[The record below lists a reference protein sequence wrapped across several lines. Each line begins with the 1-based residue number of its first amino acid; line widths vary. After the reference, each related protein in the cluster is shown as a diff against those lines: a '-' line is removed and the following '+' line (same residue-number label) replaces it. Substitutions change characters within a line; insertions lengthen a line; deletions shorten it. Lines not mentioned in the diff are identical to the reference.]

1 MGTVHASDFDR
12 ERTGSARRM
21 FTMKPATM
29 GRAAVLLVAMFLLLP
44 RSAEP
49 QEPRP
54 IDRWLLSR
62 PFAAASMSAQGPL
75 PTLAELNPL
84 FVPGAPP
91 PPSPSQLEE
100 DLARADSILGR
111 PQLPDGR
118 DGAEPGDDP
127 GFPPPPGRGRG
138 GRPPSQPA
146 QQGPLRPSWMARR
159 DSVLFPER
167 GTRVGATV
175 WTLVRQDGNP
185 IFDLDTLVD
194 RSGPTATFAH
204 VYIRPPTD
212 RTVTM
217 VFTGLGCTVLSA
229 QLNERPVALPTS
241 AAPVEECGVDRT
253 VLTARV
259 RLAGGWNALQIK
271 AEGDDAP
278 YGFAVFIAAGPDG
291 EAVADLRIQASRPP
305 GIRPISPQPWI
316 DLVEIGIPKLVWR
329 GDDLSGDLA
338 IGFRLWGDY
347 APEDARATLVIG
359 KAKIEH
365 RFPEEGVSRSEPLSE
380 AVSLDE
386 LRRAALGRGV
396 LVEIKFD
403 DVDRELVRS
412 VPAEAILTALHGP
425 IELDGWEGATAS
437 GRLPGSG
444 ATVTGEWKVPG
455 WLSGF
460 TLELLVEGSAGAY
473 SLDGAPLPVDR
484 NVVVLCRECEKGT
497 RLRLEA
503 VASDDWSSMPHVRIT
518 GPTYWEAAAS
528 EGAPPPDR
536 WLRAL
541 EKGGSDDYR
550 RLLAEYASTGSETQ
564 GS

>member
-1 MGTVHASDFDR
+1 
-12 ERTGSARRM
+12 M
-21 FTMKPATM
+21 FTMKPVTM

-62 PFAAASMSAQGPL
+62 PFSAASMSAQGPL

-84 FVPGAPP
+84 FAPGAPAA
-91 PPSPSQLEE
+91 PSPSQLEE

-118 DGAEPGDDP
+118 DGGQRGDDP
-127 GFPPPPGRGRG
+127 GFPPPPASGRR
-138 GRPPSQPA
+138 GRPPRQEGR
-146 QQGPLRPSWMARR
+146 QGPLRPAWMARR

-212 RTVTM
+212 RTVTLA
-217 VFTGLGCTVLSA
+217 FTGLGCTVLSA
-229 QLNERPVALPTS
+229 QLNERPVPLPPI
-241 AAPVEECGVDRT
+241 AAPGEECGVDET

-259 RLAGGWNALQIK
+259 RLAGGWNALQVK
-271 AEGDDAP
+271 AEGEDAP
-278 YGFAVFIAAGPDG
+278 YGFAVSIAPGPDG

-305 GIRPISPQPWI
+305 GIRPISPLPWI
-316 DLVEIGIPKLVWR
+316 DIVETGIPNLVWR
-329 GDDLSGDLA
+329 GQDLSGDLA

-347 APEDARATLVIG
+347 APENARATLVIG

-365 RFPEEGVSRSEPLSE
+365 RFPEERVSRSEALSE

-386 LRRAALGRGV
+386 LRNAALGRGV

-403 DVDRELVRS
+403 DVDRELVRP
-412 VPAEAILTALHGP
+412 VPAEAILAALHGP
-425 IELDGWEGATAS
+425 IELDGWEGATAA

-473 SLDGAPLPVDR
+473 SLDGGPVPVDG
-484 NVVVLCRECEKGT
+484 NVVVLCRECEKDT

-503 VASDDWSSMPHVRIT
+503 VASDDWSSMPRVRVT
-518 GPTYWEAAAS
+518 GPTYREAAAS

-541 EKGGSDDYR
+541 QKGGSDDYR
-550 RLLAEYASTGSETQ
+550 KLLAEYASTGSGTQ

>member
-1 MGTVHASDFDR
+1 MGTVHRGDFGR
-12 ERTGSARRM
+12 ERTGGARRM
-21 FTMKPATM
+21 ITIKPVTM

-62 PFAAASMSAQGPL
+62 PFAEASMSEQGPL

-84 FVPGAPP
+84 FAPGAPLA
-91 PPSPSQLEE
+91 PSPSQLEE

-111 PQLPDGR
+111 PRLPDGR
-118 DGAEPGDDP
+118 DGAE
-127 GFPPPPGRGRG
+127 
-138 GRPPSQPA
+138 RPPRQQA
-146 QQGPLRPSWMARR
+146 QQGLLRPSWMARR

-212 RTVTM
+212 RTVTL
-217 VFTGLGCTVLSA
+217 VFRGLGCTVLSA

-241 AAPVEECGVDRT
+241 AAPVEECGVDKT

-259 RLAGGWNALQIK
+259 RLAGGWNALQVK

-278 YGFAVFIAAGPDG
+278 YGFAVSIAPGPDG

-316 DLVEIGIPKLVWR
+316 DIVEIGIPSLVWR
-329 GDDLSGDLA
+329 GDDLSGHVV

-347 APEDARATLVIG
+347 APEDARATLAIG

-365 RFPEEGVSRSEPLSE
+365 RFPEEGVSRSESLSKS
-380 AVSLDE
+380 VSLDE
-386 LRRAALGRGV
+386 LRKAALGRGV

-403 DVDRELVRS
+403 DVDRELMRS
-412 VPAEAILTALHGP
+412 VPAEAILAALHGP
-425 IELDGWEGATAS
+425 IELDGWEGATAA

-460 TLELLVEGSAGAY
+460 TLELLLEGSAGAY
-473 SLDGAPLPVDR
+473 SLDGAPLPVDG

-503 VASDDWSSMPHVRIT
+503 VASDDWSSMPRIRIT
-518 GPTYWEAAAS
+518 GPTYREAAAS

-550 RLLAEYASTGSETQ
+550 KLLAEYASTESGTQ

>member
-1 MGTVHASDFDR
+1 
-12 ERTGSARRM
+12 
-21 FTMKPATM
+21 
-29 GRAAVLLVAMFLLLP
+29 
-44 RSAEP
+44 
-49 QEPRP
+49 
-54 IDRWLLSR
+54 
-62 PFAAASMSAQGPL
+62 
-75 PTLAELNPL
+75 
-84 FVPGAPP
+84 
-91 PPSPSQLEE
+91 
-100 DLARADSILGR
+100 
-111 PQLPDGR
+111 
-118 DGAEPGDDP
+118 
-127 GFPPPPGRGRG
+127 
-138 GRPPSQPA
+138 
-146 QQGPLRPSWMARR
+146 MARR

-175 WTLVRQDGNP
+175 WTLMRQDGNP

-212 RTVTM
+212 RTVTL

-241 AAPVEECGVDRT
+241 GAPVEECRVDRT
-253 VLTARV
+253 VLTTRV
-259 RLAGGWNALQIK
+259 RLAGGWNALQVK

-278 YGFAVFIAAGPDG
+278 YGFAVSVAPGPDG

-316 DLVEIGIPKLVWR
+316 DIVEIGIPSLVWR
-329 GDDLSGDLA
+329 GDDLSGHIV
-338 IGFRLWGDY
+338 IGFRLWGEY

-365 RFPEEGVSRSEPLSE
+365 RFPEEGVSRSESLSKS
-380 AVSLDE
+380 VSLDE
-386 LRRAALGRGV
+386 LRKAALGRGV
-396 LVEIKFD
+396 QVKLKFD
-403 DVDRELVRS
+403 DVDRELMRS
-412 VPAEAILTALHGP
+412 VAAEAILAALHRP
-425 IELDGWEGATAS
+425 IELAGWEDATAA

-444 ATVTGEWKVPG
+444 ATVRGEWKVPG

-460 TLELLVEGSAGAY
+460 TLELLLEGSAGAY
-473 SLDGAPLPVDR
+473 SLDGAPLPVDGYM
-484 NVVVLCRECEKGT
+484 VVLCRECETGT

-503 VASDDWSSMPHVRIT
+503 VASDDWSSMPRVRIT
-518 GPTYWEAAAS
+518 GPTYREAAAS

-550 RLLAEYASTGSETQ
+550 KLLAEYASTGSGTQ
-564 GS
+564 GL

>member
-1 MGTVHASDFDR
+1 
-12 ERTGSARRM
+12 M
-21 FTMKPATM
+21 FTMKPVTT
-29 GRAAVLLVAMFLLLP
+29 GRAAAILVAMLLLLP
-44 RSAEP
+44 QSAEP

-84 FVPGAPP
+84 FAPGAPP
-91 PPSPSQLEE
+91 APSPSQLEE
-100 DLARADSILGR
+100 DLAKADSILGR

-118 DGAEPGDDP
+118 DGAGRGDDP
-127 GFPPPPGRGRG
+127 GFPPPSGRGQG
-138 GRPPSQPA
+138 GRPPRQPG
-146 QQGPLRPSWMARR
+146 QPGQLRPSWMARR

-212 RTVTM
+212 RTVTL

-229 QLNERPVALPTS
+229 QLNEWPVALPTK
-241 AAPVEECGVDRT
+241 AAAAEECGVDKSI
-253 VLTARV
+253 LTARV
-259 RLAGGWNALQIK
+259 RLAGGWNALQVK

-278 YGFAVFIAAGPDG
+278 YGFAVSLAPGPDG
-291 EAVADLRIQASRPP
+291 EPVADLRIQASRPP

-316 DLVEIGIPKLVWR
+316 DIVEIGIPHLVWR
-329 GDDLSGDLA
+329 GEDLSGDLA
-338 IGFRLWGDY
+338 IGFFLWGDY
-347 APEDARATLVIG
+347 APEDAKATLVIG

-365 RFPEEGVSRSEPLSE
+365 RFPAEGASRSQSLHET
-380 AVSLDE
+380 VSLDE
-386 LRRAALGRGV
+386 LRKAALGRGV

-403 DVDRELVRS
+403 DVDRELARS

-425 IELDGWEGATAS
+425 IELDGWEGATAA
-437 GRLPGSG
+437 GGLPGSG

-473 SLDGAPLPVDR
+473 SLDGGPLPVDG

-497 RLRLEA
+497 RIRLEA
-503 VASDDWSSMPHVRIT
+503 VASDDWTSMPRVRIT
-518 GPTYWEAAAS
+518 GPTYSEATAS
-528 EGAPPPDR
+528 ESAPPPDR

-541 EKGGSDDYR
+541 GKGGSDDYR
-550 RLLAEYASTGSETQ
+550 KLLAEYASTGSGTQ